1 LSLPGVG
8 GAAWKWPDPMV
19 ELTRREAARC
29 AGVDGGVGFDA
40 GSEAVASAQSAD
52 ASGIVGWAT
61 SLMEALGAP
70 GAGLAIAVE
79 NFFPPLPS
87 EVILPL
93 AGLSA
98 SQGDMSLVS
107 AIACTTLGS
116 VVGALVL
123 FGLGAWIGR
132 DRVRAVVARV
142 PLVDVAD
149 LDKTE
154 AWFARHGGKAVFFG
168 RMIPVFRSLISIPA
182 GVARM
187 PITTFLAFTAAGSL
201 IWNTAFVLAG
211 YQLGDNWR
219 TVEGYVGMYSK
230 GVLAIT
236 AAAVC
241 CFVAVRLV
249 RSHRTTAIRRR
260 TDDRR

>member
-1 LSLPGVG
+1 VESPDPAVDVTRLEAALCVGADG
-8 GAAWKWPDPMV
+8 GA
-19 ELTRREAARC
+19 C
-29 AGVDGGVGFDA
+29 FDA
-40 GSEAVASAQSAD
+40 GSEAVVSAQSVD
-52 ASGIVGWAT
+52 GSGVVGWAT
-61 SLMEALGAP
+61 GLMEALGAP

-116 VVGALVL
+116 VVGAIVL
-123 FGLGAWIGR
+123 FGLGASIGR

-149 LDKTE
+149 LDKAE

-187 PITTFLAFTAAGSL
+187 SISKFLVFTAAGSL
-201 IWNTAFVLAG
+201 VWNSAFVLAG

-219 TVEGYVGMYSK
+219 TVEGYAGMYSK
-230 GVLAIT
+230 GVLALA
-236 AAAVC
+236 AAAVG
-241 CFVAVRLV
+241 CFVVIRLV
-249 RSHRTTAIRRR
+249 RSRRATTTKRRANN
-260 TDDRR
+260 RR